1 MTADLETPPIPVI
14 NSYNSLEE
22 LVVEFEW
29 SVSGVVWCVR
39 VSEGFEIHNCLRLRV
54 EVAWNGTS
62 CVCV

>member
-29 SVSGVVWCVR
+29 SSLVCE
-39 VSEGFEIHNCLRLRV
+39 SEGFEIHNCLRLRV
-54 EVAWNGTS
+54 EVAWNGTF